1 MNTRL
6 LSVLNVCL
14 LFFAFSTKAYAA
26 LANAS
31 VIFNWDTFNSD
42 ITGDLVVSISGE
54 QDSGSACANLAPCD
68 FGSTSGFGGLDLS
81 SSDSL
86 GSAALLTTEALIDAS
101 ANTLLGFSQTS
112 FERAFSY
119 EALSGS
125 GMLSLS
131 VEIEIQAEVQGAG
144 AVANADALF
153 GYSVGNAG
161 VLGSLAGLEMYGESG
176 DQNQTLISTLSFSVF
191 MSQGDVINMFAEGE
205 ADTQVSPIPIPHAA
219 WLFGS
224 GLLGLIGIARRKKTT

>member
-6 LSVLNVCL
+6 PGVLNVCL
-14 LFFAFSTKAYAA
+14 LCLAFSTKTYAA
-26 LANAS
+26 LANSS

-54 QDSGSACANLAPCD
+54 QDSGGACANLAPCD

-86 GSAALLTTEALIDAS
+86 GSAALLTTQLLIDAS
-101 ANTLLGFSQTS
+101 ANTLLGFGQTA

-131 VEIEIQAEVQGAG
+131 VDIVIHAEVQGAG
-144 AVANADALF
+144 AVANSDALF
-153 GYSVGNAG
+153 GYSVGDAG
-161 VLGSLAGLEMYGESG
+161 VLGSLAGLEMYGNSG
-176 DQNQTLISTLSFSVF
+176 DQSQTLVSTLAFSVF
-191 MSQGDVINMFAEGE
+191 MSQGDVIHMFAEGE

-224 GLLGLIGIARRKKTT
+224 GLLGLIGISRRKKTI